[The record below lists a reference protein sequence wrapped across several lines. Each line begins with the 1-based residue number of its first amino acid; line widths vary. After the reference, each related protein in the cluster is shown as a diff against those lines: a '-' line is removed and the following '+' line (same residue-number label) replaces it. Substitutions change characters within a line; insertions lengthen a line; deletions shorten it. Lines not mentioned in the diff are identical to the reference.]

1 MYEFSLDLT
10 KFFFRNQYA
19 TFKQIRT
26 KTIAVKGSKGDS
38 KKAKL
43 FITLERSPNFFENM
57 EKFNKIREE
66 NEKLAA
72 KNAPATEG
80 GETKK

>member
-1 MYEFSLDLT
+1 MSTALLFLT
-10 KFFFRNQYA
+10 NFLFRNQYA

-43 FITLERSPNFFENM
+43 FITLQRSPDFFANM

-72 KNAPATEG
+72 KNTPEG
-80 GETKK
+80 KEETKK

>member
-1 MYEFSLDLT
+1 MFEFCKNLT

-26 KTIAVKGSKGDS
+26 KTIAVKGAKGDS

-72 KNAPATEG
+72 KNAPAVKAE
-80 GETKK
+80 ETQK